1 MHCHGTHWTPVTS
14 PNHGTRPS
22 DLHSVATPS
31 PNDAW
36 AVGSYVNSERHT
48 LTLTMHWDGTQWT
61 IVPSP
66 NVPSTNG
73 LLTSVATTSANDAW
87 AVGYYQGGG
96 TPWQTLA
103 MRWDG
108 AQWTIVATPN
118 APNSSSSYLLGV
130 HAQPASEVWA
140 VGYYYTANPFHAHTL
155 ALRWDGSQWTVS
167 PSLDIGDDNQFQ
179 GVAALAS
186 NDLWA
191 VGSSSF
197 IGLDRTHYKTL
208 VERNSDPCA
217 TPTATPTTTST
228 PALLVGH
235 VEWQGRPPQPDSR
248 QQVPITLTLKMGGTE
263 VNYPSQTTD
272 TSGFFTVS
280 VAGLPGG
287 TYAWRA
293 KGFYTPAQ
301 TGPAFLANSGA
312 LILTGSP
319 VTSAEMGL
327 MRAGDA
333 DNDNTVNVAD
343 YTILRAFFGHQ
354 RCPPL
359 CDYRSDFNGDGIFTI
374 IDFTLL
380 KSNFGQSGAP
390 PITP

>member
-1 MHCHGTHWTPVTS
+1 
-14 PNHGTRPS
+14 
-22 DLHSVATPS
+22 
-31 PNDAW
+31 
-36 AVGSYVNSERHT
+36 
-48 LTLTMHWDGTQWT
+48 MHWDGAQWS

-66 NVPSTNG
+66 YVPSTNDT
-73 LLTSVATTSANDAW
+73 LTGVAATSIGDAW

-118 APNSSSSYLLGV
+118 APNSSSNYLLGV
-130 HAQPASEVWA
+130 SAQSASEAWA
-140 VGYYYTANPFHAHTL
+140 VGYYYTDNPFHAHTL
-155 ALRWDGSQWTVS
+155 ALRWDGSQWTIS

-179 GVAALAS
+179 GVVTLAS
-186 NDLWA
+186 NDIWA

-197 IGLDRTHYKTL
+197 TGLDRTHYKTL
-208 VERNSDPCA
+208 VERYSDPCI
-217 TPTATPTTTST
+217 TPTATPTATST

-235 VEWQGRPPQPDSR
+235 VTWQGRPEID
-248 QQVPITLTLKMGGTE
+248 
-263 VNYPSQTTD
+263 YPSQTTD
-272 TSGFFTVS
+272 ASGFFTVS
-280 VAGLPGG
+280 VTGLLGG

-301 TGPAFLANSGA
+301 AGPAFLANAGV
-312 LILTGSP
+312 LTLTGAP
-319 VTSAEMGL
+319 VANAEMGL

-333 DNDNTVNVAD
+333 DNDNTVNVTD
-343 YTILRAFFGHQ
+343 YTILRSQFGHQ
-354 RCPPL
+354 RCPPT
-359 CDYRSDFNGDGIFTI
+359 CDYRSDFNGDGLFTI

-390 PITP
+390 PIGPAGAARN